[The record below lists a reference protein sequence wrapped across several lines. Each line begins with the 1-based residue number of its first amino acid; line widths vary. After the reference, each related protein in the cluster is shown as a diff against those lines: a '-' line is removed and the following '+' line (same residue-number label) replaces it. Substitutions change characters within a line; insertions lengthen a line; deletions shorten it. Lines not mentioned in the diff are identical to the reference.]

1 MTEQKAAEKLCTVL
15 NEIESAGLQ
24 VTADH
29 NENLWVGDVQ
39 IAAPNGEDEPWEV
52 RP

>member
-1 MTEQKAAEKLCTVL
+1 MNEQQAAEKLCKVL
-15 NEIESAGLQ
+15 NEIEQAGLQ

-39 IAAPNGEDEPWEV
+39 VAAPGGDDEPWEV
-52 RP
+52 RA